1 MEIVFGACPTIILIN
16 NRIDE
21 NSRNVIDAALLSKF
35 DDIDDVYKSVLNH
48 RSGKQNK
55 NIWGVLLRKT
65 NRFSDIFSVIIY
77 NAKLLEINS

>member
-1 MEIVFGACPTIILIN
+1 MELHNLLLMEIVFGACPTIILIN

-55 NIWGVLLRKT
+55 NI
-65 NRFSDIFSVIIY
+65 
-77 NAKLLEINS
+77 

>member
-55 NIWGVLLRKT
+55 NI
-65 NRFSDIFSVIIY
+65 
-77 NAKLLEINS
+77 